1 MSKIDNSSDPF
12 EVLNSSYIDE
22 IFGRD
27 NDNDMEDIVVR
38 QQREYEHDKIKELQ
52 NVQRDERGRLL
63 EGSKIASKSCCDP
76 DRIWQ
81 LHYSGFSVKEIVR
94 QLKCSKSTVYRVLKH
109 KPEDKWL
116 NIGDNLPFNK

>member
-1 MSKIDNSSDPF
+1 MCKIDNSSDPF
-12 EVLNSSYIDE
+12 KVLNSSYIDE

-27 NDNDMEDIVVR
+27 NDNDMEDMVVR
-38 QQREYEHDKIKELQ
+38 QQREYEHDKIKALQ
-52 NVQRDERGRLL
+52 NVRRDQRGRLL
-63 EGSKIASKSCCDP
+63 KDSKIASKSCCDP

-116 NIGDNLPFNK
+116 NIGDNLPFN

>member
-1 MSKIDNSSDPF
+1 VSKINDIGDPF
-12 EVLNSSYIDE
+12 VDNISLYMEE
-22 IFGRD
+22 IFNGD
-27 NDNDMEDIVVR
+27 SDDDVEDIVVR
-38 QQREYEHDKIKELQ
+38 QQRDYEHDRIKELQ
-52 NVQRDERGRLL
+52 NVQRDGRGRLL
-63 EGSKIASKSCCDP
+63 EGSKIASKSCCNP

-116 NIGDNLPFNK
+116 NIGDNLLSD

>member
-1 MSKIDNSSDPF
+1 MNKMNNSSDPF
-12 EVLNSSYIDE
+12 DVLNSSYIDE
-22 IFGRD
+22 LFGGD

-38 QQREYEHDKIKELQ
+38 QQRDYENDRKKELQ
-52 NVQRDERGRLL
+52 NVQRDRRGRLL
-63 EGSKIASKSCCDP
+63 EGSKIASKSCCNP

-116 NIGDNLPFNK
+116 NVGDNLLSD